1 MFITTLFG
9 KTEEWEP
16 YVGPQGGEG
25 WRSMETG
32 EIVYQDHAP
41 GPVAGDSSTR
51 DRTEG
56 DEDSIRPEG
65 VGEDFLD
72 VESQDVQR
80 NDYVSV
86 DGEIEGFLDNVES
99 FRNGTVQLTFE
110 DGRSVRVG
118 EGDEVWINDDPP
130 ERQGETLYND
140 LINLF
145 DNTVHV
151 DYEGSFMQGDD
162 AVSQA
167 ATDLSNLKKEGLA
180 KRTVNNL
187 ESVESS
193 IASRS
198 YFNTGD
204 KTLNL
209 ADDVFEDTVTHE
221 IGHAFLDAN
230 GVDIP
235 KGANMLALV
244 HGDDR
249 DNRLRTDLMGQ
260 TVGEAIEQLQ
270 DEGSL
275 GEFEVPNPNEQFN
288 ADYLKLEIQDD
299 YGDEDFNQMVESING
314 MLENEID
321 KAEKGE
327 ELYHSYGTTN
337 GHEMFAAVHEIL
349 QGDDL
354 IMGRMHTLYDEYP
367 DVLESYFDVFEPGD
381 RQKKMLNKLFN
392 EKGPNG
398 SIDDEPFPEV
408 DN

>member
-51 DRTEG
+51 DRTG
-56 DEDSIRPEG
+56 SDEDSIRPEG

-80 NDYVSV
+80 DDYVSV

-130 ERQGETLYND
+130 ERQGESLYNE
-140 LINLF
+140 LIGTIE
-145 DNTVHV
+145 DNVFI
-151 DYEGSFMQGDD
+151 DYDGDFINERD
-162 AVSQA
+162 VSSQA
-167 ATDLSNLKKEGLA
+167 ATDMSNAKNETFAKRTLSNL
-180 KRTVNNL
+180 
-187 ESVESS
+187 ESITGGVRRSHFDSS
-193 IASRS
+193 D
-198 YFNTGD
+198 G
-204 KTLNL
+204 TLQL
-209 ADDVFEDTVTHE
+209 ADNVFEETVTHE

-235 KGANMLALV
+235 KGANLLAIV
-244 HGDDR
+244 HGQDN
-249 DNRLRTDLMGQ
+249 DNRLRTDLFGQ

-270 DEGSL
+270 DEGEL
-275 GEFEVPNPNEQFN
+275 GDYSVPNTDEEFN
-288 ADYLKLEIQDD
+288 ADHLKLEIQDD

-314 MLENEID
+314 MLESEID
-321 KAEKGE
+321 KAEKGFD
-327 ELYHSYGTTN
+327 LYHSYGATN
-337 GHEMFAAVHEIL
+337 GHEMFTAVHEIL